1 MFAMRSLCS
10 RDLYATFLRVTSQRY
25 SALSLSEVSPYPIS
39 HDSISRWL
47 EETHCQPKDIWEKAK
62 GCVLNKK
69 GLLVAD
75 ETVLDKSRSSKME
88 LVRWQYSGDEHDII
102 KGIGLLNFLWVD
114 NDDEVCPMDYRVW
127 EPKEDGKTKNDHFRD
142 MLKEAKRREVNP
154 EVVVAD
160 SWYSSLDNVKAIRDL
175 GWNWVMG
182 LRKNRVINRGEKLEN
197 LTIPEEG
204 RKVHLRGYGWIY
216 VFRLVAENGRT
227 DYWGT
232 SLDNPGREK
241 VKSLVR
247 KRWEIEVFHREL
259 KQTCGLQNCQSRTGR
274 AQRNHIGYSV
284 LSWIK
289 QAEVRRKFDLTFYQ
303 QQWRIVK
310 QAIATQLAYEL
321 SVT

>member
-1 MFAMRSLCS
+1 MRSLCS

-39 HDSISRWL
+39 HDSVSRWL

-62 GCVLNKK
+62 NCVLDKR

-88 LVRWQYSGDEHDII
+88 LVRWQYSGDEHDVI

-114 NDDEVCPMDYRVW
+114 ETDEVCPVDYRIW

-142 MLKEAKRREVNP
+142 MLRQAKRREVNP

-160 SWYSSLDNVKAIRDL
+160 SWYSSLDNLKAVRDL
-175 GWNWVMG
+175 GWDWVMG

-197 LTIPEEG
+197 LVIPNEG
-204 RKVHLRGYGWIY
+204 LKVHLRGYGWVY
-216 VFRLVAENGRT
+216 VFRFVAENGRT

-241 VKSLVR
+241 VKSLVG

-259 KQTCGLQNCQSRTGR
+259 KQTCGLQNCQARTSR

-289 QAEVRRKFDLTFYQ
+289 QADVRRKFDLTFYQ
-303 QQWRIVK
+303 QQWRTVK
-310 QAIATQLAYEL
+310 QAIATQLAHEL
-321 SVT
+321 SIT